1 MKINKIM
8 TLQLIAVMA
17 ASIGFT
23 SCGNSNA
30 STSSATG
37 WKINDKKGGFQYN
50 TSYDGTEVPYGMV
63 AIEGGTFTMGR
74 VQNDV
79 MGEWNNNSTQQ
90 YVQSFYMDET
100 EVTNLMYNEYL
111 NWTKAV
117 YPPTE
122 ARYRNIYSAA
132 LPDTLVWRNQLGFTE
147 TLTNTYL
154 RHPAYSSYPV
164 VGVSWV
170 QANDFSKWR
179 TDRVNELNLER
190 AGYLAKNAKTNKAY
204 GEQSFSTDTY
214 LNVPTKAFAGDS
226 TVVYKG
232 VKNRAKAGET
242 GVYAKMEYGLFSAE
256 YRLPTEAEWE
266 YAASVRKSDRIY
278 NNSQGRNKYPWGSN
292 DVRTNSR
299 RTKGDYL
306 ANFKQGRGDYGG
318 IAGWSTDAGEITT
331 AVKTFPANDWGLY
344 DMAGNVAEWVAD
356 VYRPEISSQVN
367 DMNYFRGNVYNKSVI
382 GPDGTVQ
389 IVDTTIQ
396 YDTLPNGK
404 LHPRALP
411 GQVQKT
417 GVDEQDTFQRRNF
430 QGNNSIAY
438 NDGDAFE
445 NAKQGEGSTRMYN
458 SPLDEAIYDEEGNL
472 TLAKDGTTRTTL
484 INNNSRVIKGGSWK
498 DRAYWLDP
506 ATRRFVDQYS
516 GSDFI
521 GFRNAMTKV
530 GSTKSNAKKKAR
542 G

>member
-1 MKINKIM
+1 M

-17 ASIGFT
+17 ASIGLT

-30 STSSATG
+30 SSSSATG

-74 VQNDV
+74 VQDDV
-79 MGEWNNNSTQQ
+79 MGEWNNEATQQ
-90 YVQSFYMDET
+90 YVQSFFMDET
-100 EVTNLMYNEYL
+100 EVTNLMYTEYL
-111 NWTKAV
+111 SWTKAV

-122 ARYRNIYSAA
+122 ARYRQIYASA

-154 RHPAYSSYPV
+154 RHPAYANYPV

-190 AGYLAKNAKTNKAY
+190 AGYIAKGAKTDKVY
-204 GEQSFSTDTY
+204 GDQTFSTQTY
-214 LNVPTKAFAGDS
+214 LNAPSKAYAGNDS
-226 TVVYKG
+226 IVFKG
-232 VKNRAKAGET
+232 VRNRAKEGDK
-242 GVYAKMEYGLFSAE
+242 GVYAKMEYGILSAE
-256 YRLPTEAEWE
+256 FRLPTEAEWE
-266 YAASVRKSDRIY
+266 YAASVRKSDRVY
-278 NNSQGRNKYPWGSN
+278 NNAQGRNKYPWGSDN
-292 DVRTNSR
+292 VRTNSR
-299 RTKGDYL
+299 RSKGDYV
-306 ANFKQGRGDYGG
+306 ANFKQSRGDYGG

-356 VYRPEISSQVN
+356 VYRPSVSSEVN
-367 DMNYFRGNVYNKSVI
+367 DLNYFRGNVYNKSVI

-389 IVDTTIQ
+389 VVSTNIE

-404 LHPRALP
+404 LRPKALP
-411 GQVQKT
+411 GEVQKET
-417 GVDEQDTFQRRNF
+417 VGAEDTFQRRNF
-430 QGNNSIAY
+430 QGTNSLSY
-438 NDGDAFE
+438 NDGDNFE
-445 NAKQGEGSTRMYN
+445 KANVQKKMYN
-458 SPLDEAIYDEEGNL
+458 SPTDNAKYDADGNL
-472 TLAKDGTTRTTL
+472 TFTLDDAQRTSL

-506 ATRRFVDQYS
+506 ATRRFIDQYS
-516 GSDFI
+516 ASDFV

-530 GSTKSNAKKKAR
+530 GNTKSNSKKKAR

>member
-1 MKINKIM
+1 M

-17 ASIGFT
+17 ASIGLT

-30 STSSATG
+30 TSSSATG

-74 VQNDV
+74 VQDDV
-79 MGEWNNNSTQQ
+79 MGEWNNGATQQ
-90 YVQSFYMDET
+90 YVQSFFMDET
-100 EVTNLMYNEYL
+100 EVTNLMYTEYL
-111 NWTKAV
+111 SWTKAV

-122 ARYRNIYSAA
+122 ARYRQIYSSA

-154 RHPAYSSYPV
+154 RHPAYQSYPV

-190 AGYLAKNAKTNKAY
+190 AGYIAKDAKTDKVY
-204 GEQSFSTDTY
+204 GEQTFSTDTY
-214 LNVPTKAFAGDS
+214 LKAPSKAYAGNDS
-226 TVVYKG
+226 IVFKG
-232 VKNRAKAGET
+232 VKNRAKAGQN
-242 GVYAKMEYGLFSAE
+242 GVYAKMEYGIISAE
-256 YRLPTEAEWE
+256 FRLPTEAEWE
-266 YAASVRKSDRIY
+266 YAASVRKSDRVY
-278 NNSQGRNKYPWGSN
+278 NNQQGRNKYPWGSD

-299 RTKGDYL
+299 KAKGDYL

-331 AVKTFPANDWGLY
+331 AVKSFPANDWGLY

-356 VYRPEISSQVN
+356 VYRPAISAEVN

-389 IVDTTIQ
+389 VVSTNVE

-404 LHPRALP
+404 LRPRALP
-411 GQVQKT
+411 GEVQKEAVGT
-417 GVDEQDTFQRRNF
+417 EDTFQRRNF
-430 QGNNSIAY
+430 QGDNSIAY
-438 NDGDAFE
+438 KDGDTFE
-445 NAKQGEGSTRMYN
+445 KAGQKGKMYN
-458 SPLDEAIYDEEGNL
+458 SPQDQAVYDAEGNL
-472 TLAKDGTTRTTL
+472 SFTLDDAPRTSL

-506 ATRRFVDQYS
+506 ATRRFIDQYS
-516 GSDFI
+516 ASDFV

-530 GSTKSNAKKKAR
+530 GNTKSNNKKKAR

>member
-17 ASIGFT
+17 ASIGLT
-23 SCGNSNA
+23 SCGNSNS

-74 VQNDV
+74 VQDDV
-79 MGEWNNNSTQQ
+79 MGDWNNSATQQ
-90 YVQSFYMDET
+90 YVQSFFMDET
-100 EVTNLMYNEYL
+100 EVTNLMYTEYL
-111 NWTKAV
+111 SWTKAV

-122 ARYRNIYSAA
+122 ARYRHIYSAA
-132 LPDTLVWRNQLGFTE
+132 LPDTLVWRTQLGFTE

-154 RHPAYSSYPV
+154 RHPAYQSYPV

-190 AGYLAKNAKTNKAY
+190 AGYIAKGAKTDKVY
-204 GEQSFSTDTY
+204 GEQSFSTNTY
-214 LNVPTKAFAGDS
+214 LNAPTRAYAGNDS
-226 TVVYKG
+226 IVYRG
-232 VKNRAKAGET
+232 VRNRADQNQT
-242 GVYAKMEYGLFSAE
+242 GVYARMEYGLFTAE

-278 NNSQGRNKYPWGSN
+278 NNQQGRNKYPWGSDN
-292 DVRTNSR
+292 VRTSSR
-299 RTKGDYL
+299 RTQGDYL

-318 IAGWSTDAGEITT
+318 IAGWATDAGEITT
-331 AVKTFPANDWGLY
+331 AVKSFPPNDWGLY

-356 VYRPEISSQVN
+356 VYRPEISSHVN

-382 GPDGTVQ
+382 NPDGTVQ
-389 IVDTTIQ
+389 VVSTNVE

-404 LHPRALP
+404 LRPRALP
-411 GQVQKT
+411 GEVQKERV
-417 GVDEQDTFQRRNF
+417 GLEDTFLRRNF
-430 QGNNSIAY
+430 QNDNSITY
-438 NDGDAFE
+438 SDGDTFE
-445 NAKQGEGSTRMYN
+445 KLGNENSRMYN
-458 SPLDEAIYDEEGNL
+458 SPQNSASYDEDGNL
-472 TLAKDGTTRTTL
+472 TFTLDDANRTSL

-506 ATRRFVDQYS
+506 ATRRFIDQYS
-516 GSDFI
+516 ASDFV

-530 GSTKSNAKKKAR
+530 GNTKSNNKKKAR

>member
-17 ASIGFT
+17 ASIGLT

-30 STSSATG
+30 SSSSATG

-74 VQNDV
+74 VQDDV
-79 MGEWNNNSTQQ
+79 MGDWNNSATQQ
-90 YVQSFYMDET
+90 YVQSFFMDET
-100 EVTNLMYNEYL
+100 EVTNLMYTEYL
-111 NWTKAV
+111 SWTKAV

-122 ARYRNIYSAA
+122 ARYRQIYSSA

-154 RHPAYSSYPV
+154 RHPAYASYPV

-190 AGYLAKNAKTNKAY
+190 AGYIAKNAKTDKAY
-204 GEQSFSTDTY
+204 GEQTFSTDTY
-214 LNVPTKAFAGDS
+214 LNAPSKAYAGNDS
-226 TVVYKG
+226 IVFKG
-232 VKNRAKAGET
+232 VKNRAKAGQN
-242 GVYAKMEYGLFSAE
+242 GVYAKMEYGIISAE
-256 YRLPTEAEWE
+256 FRLPTEAEWE
-266 YAASVRKSDRIY
+266 YAASVRKSDRVY
-278 NNSQGRNKYPWGSN
+278 NNQQGRNKYPWGSD

-299 RTKGDYL
+299 KAKGDYL

-331 AVKTFPANDWGLY
+331 SVKTFPSNDWGLY

-356 VYRPEISSQVN
+356 VYRPAISSEVS

-389 IVDTTIQ
+389 VVSTNIE

-411 GQVQKT
+411 GEVQKE
-417 GVDEQDTFQRRNF
+417 GVGTEDTFLRRNF
-430 QGNNSIAY
+430 QGDNSIAY
-438 NDGDAFE
+438 KDGDTFE
-445 NAKQGEGSTRMYN
+445 KVGSQQTRMYN
-458 SPLDEAIYDEEGNL
+458 APQNAAAYDAEGNL
-472 TLAKDGTTRTTL
+472 TYTLDDAARTSL
-484 INNNSRVIKGGSWK
+484 VNNNSRVIKGGSWR

-506 ATRRFVDQYS
+506 ATRRFIDQYS
-516 GSDFI
+516 ASDFV

>member
-1 MKINKIM
+1 M

-17 ASIGFT
+17 ASIGLT

-30 STSSATG
+30 SSSSATG

-63 AIEGGTFTMGR
+63 AVEGGTYTMGR
-74 VQNDV
+74 VQDDV
-79 MGEWNNNSTQQ
+79 MGEWNNGATQQ

-100 EVTNLMYNEYL
+100 EVTNLMYTEYL

-117 YPPTE
+117 YPQTE
-122 ARYRNIYSAA
+122 ARYRHVYSSA

-154 RHPAYSSYPV
+154 RHPAYANYPV

-190 AGYLAKNAKTNKAY
+190 AGYIQKDAKTNKVY
-204 GEQSFSTDTY
+204 GDQSFSTQTY
-214 LNVPTKAFAGDS
+214 LSAPTKAYAGNDS
-226 TVVYKG
+226 IVYKG
-232 VKNRAKAGET
+232 VKNKAKSGDT
-242 GVYAKMEYGLFSAE
+242 GVYAKMEYGIFSAE

-266 YAASVRKSDRIY
+266 YAASVRKSDRVY
-278 NNSQGRNKYPWGSN
+278 NNAQGRNKYPWGS
-292 DVRTNSR
+292 DEVRTNSR
-299 RTKGDYL
+299 RSKGDYL
-306 ANFKQGRGDYGG
+306 ANFKQSRGDYGG

-331 AVKTFPANDWGLY
+331 AVKSFPANDWGLY

-356 VYRPEISSQVN
+356 VYRPAVASEIN
-367 DMNYFRGNVYNKSVI
+367 DLNYFRGNVYNKSVI

-389 IVDTTIQ
+389 VVSTNIE

-404 LHPRALP
+404 LRPKALP
-411 GQVQKT
+411 GEVQKT
-417 GVDEQDTFQRRNF
+417 GVGTEDTFNRRNF
-430 QGNNSIAY
+430 QSDNSIAY
-438 NDGDAFE
+438 NDGDNFE
-445 NAKQGEGSTRMYN
+445 RASVGNKKMYN
-458 SPLDEAIYDEEGNL
+458 SPDNNATYDADGNL
-472 TLAKDGTTRTTL
+472 TFTLDDAPRTSL

-506 ATRRFVDQYS
+506 ATRRFIDQYTA
-516 GSDFI
+516 SDFV

-530 GSTKSNAKKKAR
+530 GSTKTNGKKKAR